1 MEKIPPTQ
9 QSTEETPEHEG
20 GMSMPPPVMCFDQP
34 ATPPGTKN
42 PPATPPAPPPS
53 TRPTTTTPVP
63 STPSTTA
70 APTTSGPTTTT
81 TTATPVVPDP
91 GRVQVLRDLVTMF
104 PRGTTPVR
112 THFQHWQIM
121 QTAEWRTLMDPAQQ
135 WRQTYLVSYEQAMDT
150 CFRILEA
157 ITGTPPLPGTGAVN
171 VATYVPASI
180 RARSREEGMV
190 QASGTAGLGGHATL
204 VANFRTAVN
213 AANTVAVIEGHV
225 RSYGHQL
232 WTDERT
238 ASRART
244 TDAQLANSDAAI
256 YTARNAMRDV
266 LRQHTFLSQAA
277 NLAELQRLVRCLEDE
292 SRGRAD
298 INFGAAPANA
308 KRILI
313 TGFDPFGDDVT
324 SNPSGIV
331 AANLDG
337 QTLSVGANAVAY
349 LEALSFPVR
358 YDDFDQGMVERIVG
372 PIINDATNNI
382 SMVITISLA
391 PDTHYLVTDRFAAHT
406 RRGHEDN
413 GGIVNYADF
422 PQVFDS
428 NGVVR
433 MRDVTL
439 ANTPALRTRLAQ
451 DTYRFLVQHYG
462 NLGTIPV
469 VPNVDTEAALLA
481 YLNGAIR
488 PFLTTIVRNHFQPQG
503 ANGPEFI
510 RSNMNLSGMIADPNR
525 PSNMGVDQSFQSF
538 DGNGAM
544 TQQAN
549 NGTPGSGTG
558 GNLPATTAAQVTGA
572 QTPNAADAARA
583 GSGGDY
589 LSNEIYYRVSALR
602 TAHGGNLK
610 NVHIHIPNPTD
621 TRADNGAP
629 FGMARIISE
638 VRGII
643 TVAAQNN

>member
-1 MEKIPPTQ
+1 
-9 QSTEETPEHEG
+9 
-20 GMSMPPPVMCFDQP
+20 MPPPIMSFDPP
-34 ATPPGTKN
+34 ATPPGSKQ
-42 PPATPPAPPPS
+42 PPTASGTPPN
-53 TRPTTTTPVP
+53 TGTTTGTTVP
-63 STPSTTA
+63 TTPSTTA
-70 APTTSGPTTTT
+70 TPTTSGPTTTT
-81 TTATPVVPDP
+81 TTAPAAPLNP
-91 GRVQVLRDLVTMF
+91 GSIQVLRDLVTMF
-104 PRGTTPVR
+104 PRGANPVR
-112 THFQHWQIM
+112 SHYEHWQMM

-135 WRQTYLVSYEQAMDT
+135 WQQTYLLSYEQAADT

-171 VATYVPASI
+171 VAPYVPASI
-180 RARSREEGMV
+180 RERSREEGMA
-190 QASGTAGLGGHATL
+190 QASGAPGLGGHATL
-204 VANFRTAVN
+204 VANFRTAAN
-213 AANTVAVIEGHV
+213 AATTVATIEGHV
-225 RSYGHQL
+225 RTYGHRL

-244 TDAQLANSDAAI
+244 TDTQLANSDAAI

-266 LRQHTFLSQAA
+266 LRQHSLLRQDV
-277 NLAELQRLVRCLEDE
+277 NLAELQRLIRCLEDE

-298 INFGAAPANA
+298 VNFGNAPTGS

-313 TGFDPFGDDVT
+313 TGFDPFGDNAT

-337 QTLSVGANAVAY
+337 QTLSVGSNAVAY
-349 LEALSFPVR
+349 LEALTFPVR
-358 YDDFDQGMVERIVG
+358 YTDFDQGMVERIVG
-372 PIINDATNNI
+372 PIINQADNNV

-391 PDTHYLVTDRFAAHT
+391 GGTHNLVTDRFAAHT
-406 RRGHEDN
+406 RRGHPDN
-413 GGIVNYADF
+413 GGIVNYAEF
-422 PQVFDS
+422 PPVFDT
-428 NGVVR
+428 NGAVR
-433 MRDVTL
+433 MSRVTA
-439 ANTPALRTRLAQ
+439 ANTPALRTTLAQ

-481 YLNGAIR
+481 YLNTSIR
-488 PFLTTIVRNHFQPQG
+488 PFLTTIVRDHFQPQG

-510 RSNMNLSGMIADPNR
+510 ESNMNLSGMIADPTR
-525 PSNMGVDQSFQSF
+525 PSNMGVDQSFGAF
-538 DGNGAM
+538 NANGVQQ
-544 TQQAN
+544 QQAN
-549 NGTPGSGTG
+549 NGTASPGP
-558 GNLPATTAAQVTGA
+558 GNPPATTAAQVNAA
-572 QTPNAADAARA
+572 QTPNPADAARA

-589 LSNEIYYRVSALR
+589 LSNEIFYRVSALR